1 MLGRLPAV
9 GQWQRALIRAS
20 QLTIVAGIPVA
31 LTALFAPHK
40 FDSGIGLAVQQ
51 QPQLWIGGLTLWLV
65 TLLYAWT
72 RQAMMVSRV
81 VNSVYSHVKQYA
93 NDYDVLMRSTLRR
106 NEFTP
111 PDQINTLEEL
121 TRFINAMM
129 QQALR
134 DQQQLTECTVAL
146 GEERL
151 QRSINERQTQYIRG
165 GVSRVLHDGKDIHN
179 DIMYLLD
186 DLAKATGGDQREML
200 RRHIAKLQARLLRI
214 IHLQLNFFPGEVVR
228 KTLDG
233 NAQFDLR
240 QTVFDAYIE
249 RLWRFYDAPG
259 YEALPRELHIPA
271 KVTAAAKN
279 WQWQVQELCAR
290 IEDVGALKGNPHDVW
305 LCIDNMV
312 FNAIDALSRAD
323 QQQLQPLLTRGQRLP
338 ALLLQVY
345 RDINAQRVTITL
357 RNRGPLIAQDLLN
370 GNRIWQLRAAHG
382 EEGGSHRGRGVGL
395 YCIKQIIDAG
405 YGGEVIIENIGNAV
419 DRCSLVFEF
428 ADGGTLARELYIHAS
443 GEGGPPLIALGGPQ
457 TAPAALLP
465 VCEFSLRDAGKV
477 AVRRLQA
484 IKAGAHSVAI
494 DTVSISNDSINNDTT
509 ETILVD
515 TRDAMAPRWY
525 AVVDNSVVKFFPIDQ
540 RGVQVSLHIPASKFS
555 TALT

>member
-1 MLGRLPAV
+1 MLGRLPEV

-20 QLTIVAGIPVA
+20 QLTIIVGILLA
-31 LTALFAPHK
+31 LMALFAPRK

-51 QPQLWIGGLTLWLV
+51 QPQLWIAGLTLWL
-65 TLLYAWT
+65 TLLLYAWT

-81 VNSVYSHVKQYA
+81 VNDVYSHVKKYA
-93 NDYDVLMRSTLRR
+93 NDYDVLMRSVLRH

-111 PDQINTLEEL
+111 PDQINTLDEL

-151 QRSINERQTQYIRG
+151 QRNINERQTQYIRG

-186 DLAKATGGDQREML
+186 DLASAADSDAREYL
-200 RRHIAKLQARLLRI
+200 RRRIALLQARLLRI
-214 IHLQLNFFPGEVVR
+214 IHLQLHFFPGEVVR

-259 YEALPRELHIPA
+259 YEALPREQQIPLSES
-271 KVTAAAKN
+271 T
-279 WQWQVQELCAR
+279 WQWRVQELCAR
-290 IEDVGALKGNPHDVW
+290 IDDVGALKGNPHDLW

-323 QQQLQPLLTRGQRLP
+323 RQQLQPLLARAIRLP
-338 ALLLQVY
+338 ALSLQIS
-345 RDINAQRVTITL
+345 RDPERQRVTIAL
-357 RNRGPLIAQDLLN
+357 RNRGPLIALLS
-370 GNRIWQLRAAHG
+370 GNQIWQLRAAHG

-405 YGGEVIIENIGNAV
+405 YGGEVLIENIANTS
-419 DRCSLVFEF
+419 DRCSVVLEF
-428 ADGGTLARELYIHAS
+428 ADGGKRTLELYIGTSGASPMIAIGDQHA
-443 GEGGPPLIALGGPQ
+443 AR
-457 TAPAALLP
+457 TALLP
-465 VCEFSLRDAGKV
+465 SCEFSLRDDVAAAAHRVV
-477 AVRRLQA
+477 AVTV
-484 IKAGAHSVAI
+484 GAARIVIESDMPDYVVI
-494 DTVSISNDSINNDTT
+494 DP
-509 ETILVD
+509 
-515 TRDAMAPRWY
+515 RDAMAPRWY
-525 AVVDNSVVKFFPIDQ
+525 AVIDTETVKFLPIDQ
-540 RGVQVSLHIPASKFS
+540 RGVQVSLHIPASKFAAAAKS
-555 TALT
+555 A

>member
-9 GQWQRALIRAS
+9 GQWQRVLIRAS
-20 QLTIVAGIPVA
+20 QLTIVLGIPVA
-31 LTALFAPHK
+31 LTAMLAPHK

-51 QPQLWIGGLTLWLV
+51 QPQLWIAGLTLWLV

-111 PDQINTLEEL
+111 PDQINTLDEL

-134 DQQQLTECTVAL
+134 DQQQLTESTVAL

-151 QRSINERQTQYIRG
+151 QRSTNERQTQYIRG

-186 DLAKATGGDQREML
+186 DLAKATDGDQRETL
-200 RRHIAKLQARLLRI
+200 RRHIARLQARLLRI

-228 KTLDG
+228 KSLDG
-233 NAQFDLR
+233 GAQFDLR
-240 QTVFDAYIE
+240 QAVFDAYIE
-249 RLWRFYDAPG
+249 RLWRFYDAAG
-259 YEALPRELHIPA
+259 YEALPRELQIPPKTTVA
-271 KVTAAAKN
+271 EN
-279 WQWQVQELCAR
+279 WHWQVQELCAR
-290 IEDVGALKGNPHDVW
+290 LEDVGALKGNAHDLW

-323 QQQLQPLLTRGQRLP
+323 QRQVQPLLTRGQRLP
-338 ALLLQVY
+338 ALILRVQ

-357 RNRGPLIAQDLLN
+357 RNRGPLIAQELLS

-382 EEGGSHRGRGVGL
+382 EDGGGHRGRGIGL

-405 YGGEVIIENIGNAV
+405 YGGEVIIENIANTV
-419 DRCSLVFEF
+419 DRCRVTFEF
-428 ADGGTLARELYIHAS
+428 DGGSALAQELYIGTSNELPA
-443 GEGGPPLIALGGPQ
+443 IALGDTQ
-457 TAPAALLP
+457 AARTALLP
-465 VCEFSLRDAGKV
+465 VCEFSLRSDGNASAHRLLALKV
-477 AVRRLQA
+477 
-484 IKAGAHSVAI
+484 GAHSAGVDNAAPENIVI
-494 DTVSISNDSINNDTT
+494 DP
-509 ETILVD
+509 
-515 TRDAMAPRWY
+515 RDALVPRWY
-525 AVVDNSVVKFFPIDQ
+525 AIVDNAAVRFFPIDQ

-555 TALT
+555 VSLT